1 MNNNC
6 LFLFIIIISMR
17 IYAYRQK
24 KKNKVSI
31 NQYLVRFN
39 ARAYI
44 IINSSAK
51 SKVSF
56 ETE

>member
-1 MNNNC
+1 
-6 LFLFIIIISMR
+6 MR

-31 NQYLVRFN
+31 NQYLVRIN